1 MRIIILACFLL
12 QGCGAAGYVASAAGV
27 GHTQYKYNALED
39 RIEQLETILAN
50 PPDEDIWE

>member
-27 GHTQYKYNALED
+27 GHTEYKYNKLED
-39 RIEQLETILAN
+39 RVKQLETILAN
-50 PPDEDIWE
+50 PPDGDIWE